1 MTKLE
6 KVSTHMNAKTHD
18 GTVFMPRDLLSFD
31 PKINGVSGLMVEHFY
46 VSFGDPSCIDFFC
59 R

>member
-46 VSFGDPSCIDFFC
+46 VSW
-59 R
+59 